1 MNTTSTATVQSQ
13 KHASHIINT
22 TSIIKESKFAIL
34 NLESKAHNKNGY
46 YPMSKHINT
55 KSMATILSQKPH
67 IAHHVINTSQH
78 HHKHTNTTSYDQKK
92 SSKDSTL
99 HIK

>member
-34 NLESKAHNKNGY
+34 NLESKAHNENGY
-46 YPMSKHINT
+46 YP
-55 KSMATILSQKPH
+55 KPDTH
-67 IAHHVINTSQH
+67 
-78 HHKHTNTTSYDQKK
+78 
-92 SSKDSTL
+92 
-99 HIK
+99 